1 MVTELLLSAY
11 VIMRMVR
18 LTLAR
23 SLCAL
28 LLVIAF
34 FIAPAAP
41 LRAQTQQYEG
51 KQIITIQFDP
61 KEQPLDASELHDI
74 LPLKLEQPLR
84 MADVRA
90 SIERLFA
97 TGRYVDI
104 QVDAQPYHDSAR
116 DGVIVKF
123 ITKNSWFI
131 GAVTTGNKAPDPPS
145 AGQLENASGLD
156 LGQPFIEQKMQEAA
170 VAQKRLM
177 ESNGLFRGEIKPAYS
192 YDNIYQQI
200 NIRFDVTSGPRA
212 RFSMPTL
219 VGDTKL
225 DPRRILKATKF
236 RRWIIHTWKPMTQ
249 VRVSQSLDSVRSLYQ
264 REDRLEARVSMESL
278 KYDPA
283 SNSVLPILRIE
294 AGPKILVNTIGAKVS
309 KEKLRRYIPIFE
321 EHTVDDDLLLEGQ
334 HNLRDY
340 LQSQGYFEVEVA
352 FKPQR
357 VQNDQATIDYILNL
371 GPRHKL
377 TDIEISGN
385 KYFRTEAIRERMY
398 LQTASFLQFPHGR
411 YSESLLRRDRESIL
425 NLYQSN
431 GFLAVKV
438 NSRTE
443 DNYHGKPGSL
453 AVFLEIEEGPQSFV
467 NSLKIDGLDHLDK
480 AKILGSLSSIQGQ
493 PFSEFSVAVDRD
505 TILAQYFDKGFANA
519 TFEWSAQPAAAANRV
534 DLHYVVHEEQQ
545 QFVRQVLIN
554 SLKHTRPALVNRK
567 LLLNPGDPLSPTAI
581 TETQRKLYDL
591 GVFARVDE
599 AIQDPDGDTA
609 DKYVLYQ
616 LDEAR
621 LYSLA
626 LGVGAELGRIGGC
639 NDCLDAPAGA
649 SGFYPRV
656 SMDISRSKLWGLAHT
671 LSLRT
676 QVSTLQ
682 QRVLL
687 NYSLPHFQ
695 NNDKLSLSFTGL
707 LDNSKDIRTYN
718 YTRLEGSTQLSQR
731 LNKSITLLY
740 RLAYRLVSVSELKVT
755 PFLVS
760 QLSQP
765 DHVGIA
771 SINLVQDRR
780 DDPIDPHTGVYNTI
794 DFGVA
799 EHILGSARDFTRLL
813 VRNASYY
820 KLGKKI
826 VLARSTQL
834 GDIKVFHYYGD
845 PADAIPLPERF
856 FGGGDSDRAF
866 PLFQAGPRD
875 LLTGFPLG
883 GGALLFNQT
892 ELRFPLIGDS
902 LGGVLFH
909 DMGNIYSSF
918 GNISFRVHQHNLE
931 DFNYMVH
938 AVGFGIRYRTPVGP
952 LRVDLAY
959 SINPP
964 YFNGFNGTLQQLLDA
979 GVTPCPAPAGA
990 PYQCNVQHVSHFQY
1004 FFSIGQSF

>member
-1 MVTELLLSAY
+1 
-11 VIMRMVR
+11 MVR

-23 SLCAL
+23 FACAIL
-28 LLVIAF
+28 LLIS
-34 FIAPAAP
+34 PATA
-41 LRAQTQQYEG
+41 LQAQTQQYEG
-51 KQIITIQFDP
+51 KQILTIQFDP

-74 LPLKLEQPLR
+74 LPLKQDQPLHV
-84 MADVRA
+84 ADVRA
-90 SIERLFA
+90 AIERLFA
-97 TGRYVDI
+97 TGRYSDI
-104 QVDAQPYHDSAR
+104 QVDAQPYHDAAK
-116 DGVIVKF
+116 DGVIIKF

-131 GAVTTGNKAPDPPS
+131 GAVTAGGHVPDPPS

-156 LGQPFIEQKMQEAA
+156 LGQPFTDQQIQDGAA
-170 VAQKRLM
+170 AQKRLM
-177 ESNGLFRGEIKPAYS
+177 ESNGLFLGQITPSYS
-192 YDNIYQQI
+192 YDNAYQQI
-200 NIRFDVTSGPRA
+200 NIRFDVNSGPRA
-212 RFSMPTL
+212 HFSMPTL
-219 VGDTKL
+219 LGDAKL
-225 DPRRILKATKF
+225 PAQRILKATKF
-236 RRWIIHTWKPMTQ
+236 RRWIINTWKPMTE
-249 VRVSQSLDSVRSLYQ
+249 VRVSQALENVRSLYQ
-264 REDRLEARVSMESL
+264 RENRLEAHVSLESM
-278 KYDPA
+278 KYDQA
-283 SNSVLPILRIE
+283 TNTALPTLSID
-294 AGPKILVNTIGAKVS
+294 AGPKILVNTIGAKIS
-309 KEKLRRYIPIFE
+309 KGQLQHYVPIFE
-321 EHTVDDDLLLEGQ
+321 EHSVDDDLLLEGQ

-340 LQSQGYFEVEVA
+340 LQSQGYFDVEVA

-357 VQNDQATIDYILNL
+357 VQNDQATIDYIVNL

-377 TDIEISGN
+377 SAVEISGN
-385 KYFRTEAIRERMY
+385 KYFTTSAIRERMY

-411 YSESLLRRDRESIL
+411 YSESLLRRDHDSIV

-438 NSRTE
+438 NSHTD
-443 DNYHGKPGSL
+443 DNYHGKPGNL

-467 NSLKIDGLDHLDK
+467 NSLQIDGIEHLDK
-480 AKILGSLSSIQGQ
+480 AKILGALSSIQGQ

-519 TFEWSAQPAAAANRV
+519 TFEWSSKPAAEPNRV
-534 DLHYVVHEEQQ
+534 DLHYIVHEDRQ

-554 SLKHTRPALVNRK
+554 NLKHTRPDLVNRK

-581 TETQRKLYDL
+581 TDIQRKLYDL
-591 GVFARVDE
+591 GVFARVDQ
-599 AIQDPDGDTA
+599 AIQDPDGDTP

-621 LYSLA
+621 RYSLA

-656 SMDISRSKLWGLAHT
+656 SMDIARSNLWGLAHT
-671 LSLRT
+671 ISLRT
-676 QVSTLQ
+676 QVSTLE
-682 QRVLL
+682 QRGVL
-687 NYSLPHFQ
+687 NYSWPHFGD
-695 NNDKLSLSFTGL
+695 NDRLNLSLTGL
-707 LDNSKDIRTYN
+707 ADNSKDIRTYN
-718 YTRLEGSTQLSQR
+718 YTRLEGSVQLSQR
-731 LNKSITLLY
+731 ITKSTTLLY
-740 RLAYRLVSVSELKVT
+740 RAAYRRVTIGDLKVT

-765 DHVGIA
+765 DRVGIV
-771 SINLVQDRR
+771 SLNLVQDRR
-780 DDPIDPHTGVYNTI
+780 DDPVDPHRGMYNTI

-799 EHILGSARDFTRLL
+799 EHIFGSERDFVRLL

-820 KLGKKI
+820 RVGKKI
-826 VLARSTQL
+826 VLARSTEI
-834 GDIKVFHYYGD
+834 GDIKVFHYSGD
-845 PADAIPLPERF
+845 PADELPLPERF

-866 PLFQAGPRD
+866 PEFQAGPRD
-875 LLTGFPLG
+875 TLTGFPLG

-902 LGGVLFH
+902 VGGVLFH
-909 DMGNIYSSF
+909 DMGNIYTDF
-918 GNISFRVHQHNLE
+918 DHISFRLHQRNLE

-952 LRVDLAY
+952 LRVDLAW

-964 YFNGFNGTLQQLLDA
+964 YFNGFNGTLEQLLNA

-990 PYQCNVQHVSHFQY
+990 PYQCNVQNVSHFQY